1 MFVEDYSH
9 IKEYDA
15 LSRINPCFEGIFD
28 DDDLDFRAL
37 GAAANDINF
46 HEIDLTIPQMEFFL
60 LENKYPLFVAGM
72 GSGKSL
78 TLAVCAVRDLVNF
91 PGSDIA
97 VYAPTFD
104 LLKLIVVA
112 YLAEIL
118 DAGGYEFTYHGGE
131 HIFYVKGY
139 GRIICRSLDN
149 PSRIVGYETFRAHCD
164 EFDTLKEEKAKEAWE
179 KVIARNRQKIYVL
192 DDNGNKI
199 HVLNNDGSKKRYKDD
214 DQFVYEME
222 LNRVSAYTTPEGWRF
237 AYNRWVRDKKPDDK
251 FYNHV
256 TASTR
261 SNEHNLPPDYIES
274 MMETYSPELAEAYIE
289 GKFTNLTSG
298 RVYRNFDRKL
308 NSCDSVVEGLETLHI
323 GMDFNIEHG
332 SAVISV
338 DRFNKETGVQED
350 HIVDEVKDSFDTAAT
365 IKYITEKYPNNPIKV
380 YPDASGKK
388 RSSSNTGVNTKGE
401 ATQTDLA
408 LLRKAGFTVVVN
420 LSNPPIKDRVAALSA
435 RICNGKGERFYF
447 VNIKNCPAHT
457 ETLEKQVY
465 DSNGMPDKSGGLDH
479 SGDAGGYTAIKR
491 HPVVKTK
498 VGYLRT

>member
-1 MFVEDYSH
+1 MSEEYAH
-9 IKEYDA
+9 IKEFDA
-15 LSRINPCFEGIFD
+15 VSSIHPCFIGVFD
-28 DDDLDFRAL
+28 DVDEFAD
-37 GAAANDINF
+37 AANDIDF

-78 TLAVCAVRDLVNF
+78 TLALSAVRDLVNF
-91 PGSDIA
+91 PGANIA

-118 DAGGYEFTYHGGE
+118 DAGGYNFTYHGGE

-179 KVIARNRQKIYVL
+179 KVIARNRQKIYQY
-192 DDNGNKI
+192 DENGEKI
-199 HVLNNDGSKKRYKDD
+199 HTLNEDGTYLREPVN
-214 DQFVYEME
+214 DQFVYDMH

-237 AYNRWVRDKKPDDK
+237 AYNRWIRDKKEDDK
-251 FYNHV
+251 FYAHV

-274 MMETYSPELAEAYIE
+274 MMQTYSPELAEAYIE

-298 RVYRNFDRKL
+298 RVYRNFDRNL
-308 NSCDSVVEGLETLHI
+308 NSCTTEVEGLETLHI
-323 GMDFNIEHG
+323 GMDFNVEHG

-338 DRFNKETGVQED
+338 DRKNATTGKTED
-350 HIVDEVKDSFDTAAT
+350 HIVDEVKDSYDTSVT
-365 IKYITEKYPNNPIKV
+365 IKYILDKYPDNKIFV
-380 YPDASGKK
+380 YPDASGNK
-388 RSSSNTGVNTKGE
+388 RSSSSTGVNTKGE
-401 ATQTDLA
+401 ATRTDLA
-408 LLRKAGFTVVVN
+408 LLRKAGFKVVVN
-420 LSNPPIKDRVAALSA
+420 NSNPPIKDRVGALST
-435 RICNGKGERFYF
+435 RICNAKGERFYF
-447 VNIKNCPAHT
+447 VNIKNCPAHL
-457 ETLEKQVY
+457 ETLEKQIY
-465 DSNGMPDKSGGLDH
+465 DKNGMPDKSAGLDH
-479 SGDAGGYTAIKR
+479 SGDAAGYTVIKR
-491 HPVVKTK
+491 HPVVKSS
-498 VGYLRT
+498 VGYLRV